1 VTDVSFQIRFL
12 PENRR
17 LLAEHPLDVF
27 LAASRCDIW
36 VEQPCGARTTCGR
49 CRVRVM
55 TGDAPVTDAD
65 RRLIAPSDLEAGWRL
80 ACQMTLAAS
89 CDLEVPPS
97 SRAVLPKSFG
107 DAGPLP
113 GLRSAAPTGACGVA
127 IDIGSTT
134 LAAALVDLRD
144 GSIKAT
150 TSRLN
155 PQVRFGPD
163 VISRIHFAS
172 EHDAGTRALHDVLVH
187 GLGEMI
193 RELLDASGTRPE
205 DVVRVTA
212 AGNATMTHTAAG
224 VDTTALGQAPFLGHF
239 TREWRGLGA
248 QFGWPVHPRA
258 RVRLMPMVGHHVGG
272 DTVAGILAC
281 DIDRAEGWHLLV
293 DLGTNAEVVIGRR
306 GHVAATSTAAGPAF
320 EGANVSCGMRAAPG
334 AIDAVRVYADG
345 RMAVGTIANQ
355 AAQGLC
361 GSGLVDAVAELLRA
375 GVIAPSGYLRRPDEC
390 DALGVPPPLIE
401 RLGRHE
407 SGERTV
413 ALAEGVTLSA
423 GDIRQLQLV
432 KGSISAGITLMLDH
446 LGLAMDDLE
455 AVHVA
460 GMFGAFLRKASM
472 LALGLVPDI
481 DPERVRF
488 VGNAAG
494 AGARLALADP
504 HARRRAIRIGREAE
518 YIELAGH
525 PAYEDAF
532 CAAIPFPEPKDA
544 RR

>member
-1 VTDVSFQIRFL
+1 MPFEIRFL
-12 PENRR
+12 PEHRS
-17 LLAEHPLDVF
+17 LVADEPLDLF

-36 VEQPCGARTTCGR
+36 IEQPCGAQTSCGR
-49 CRVRVM
+49 CRVRV
-55 TGDAPVTDAD
+55 TSGEVPVTEAD
-65 RRLIAPSDLEAGWRL
+65 RRLIARPDLDAGWRL
-80 ACQMTLAAS
+80 ACQMTLSAT
-89 CDLEVPPS
+89 CEIEVPPT

-107 DAGPLP
+107 HAGPLP
-113 GLRSAAPTGACGVA
+113 GLRSRAQAGTFGVA

-134 LAAALVDLRD
+134 LAAALADLHD
-144 GSIKAT
+144 GSILAT

-172 EHDAGTRALHDVLVH
+172 EYDEGTRTLHDTLVT
-187 GLGEMI
+187 GIGEMI
-193 RELLDASGTRPE
+193 RELLDVTGAPSDRI
-205 DVVRVTA
+205 VRVTA

-224 VDTTALGQAPFLGHF
+224 VDISSLGQAPFLGHF
-239 TREWRGLGA
+239 TREWRGHGA
-248 QFGWPVHPRA
+248 EFGWPVHPQA

-281 DIDRAEGWHLLV
+281 DIDLAPGWHLLV

-306 GHVAATSTAAGPAF
+306 GRIVATSTAAGPAF

-334 AIDAVRVYADG
+334 AIDAVRLYDDG
-345 RMAVGTIANQ
+345 RLVVGTIASQ
-355 AAQGLC
+355 PPRGVC
-361 GSGLVDAVAELLRA
+361 GSGLVDAVAELLRVGA
-375 GVIAPSGYLRRPDEC
+375 IAPSGYLRNADEC
-390 DALGVPPPLIE
+390 AALGVPQPIID
-401 RLGRHE
+401 RLGRNGA
-407 SGERTV
+407 GERAVT
-413 ALAEGVTLSA
+413 LAEGVSLSA

-432 KGSISAGITLMLDH
+432 KGSISAGIALMLAQ
-446 LGLAMDDLE
+446 LGLDTGQLE

-472 LALGLVPDI
+472 LAIGLVPDI

-494 AGARLALADP
+494 AGARLALVDP
-504 HARRRAIRIGREAE
+504 RARRRAIRIGREAE
-518 YIELAGH
+518 YIELAGD

-532 CAAIPFPEPKDA
+532 CAAIPFPEPRDA